1 MREPR
6 LTLVLLMVSVVAVAC
21 GQPPIPQDRFY
32 RLEAPSPETVVD
44 PPRLEGTLE
53 VVRMAADGLTAGRPI
68 VYSDAG
74 NPLEAAEYAYHFW
87 TQPPTIMLRDELVKY
102 LRAAGV
108 ARAVV
113 TPELR
118 LEPDYVL
125 TGRIKRLERVL
136 GGTPKA
142 LIEMELALRQRRDER
157 LIVLRTYRSEHAVPE
172 DSVAATVTAMNTALA
187 EIYANFLEDLLA
199 AGS

>member
-1 MREPR
+1 M
-6 LTLVLLMVSVVAVAC
+6 LLVSMATAAC
-21 GQPPIPQDRFY
+21 SQPPVPQDRFY
-32 RLEAPSPETVVD
+32 RLEAPPPETVVD
-44 PPRLEGTLE
+44 EPRLDGTLE

-68 VYSDAG
+68 VYSDTR
-74 NPLEAAEYAYHFW
+74 NPLEANEYAYHFW
-87 TQPPTIMLRDELVKY
+87 TQPPTIMLRDELVQY

-118 LEPDYVL
+118 LEPDYIL

-136 GGTPKA
+136 GASPKA

-157 LIVLRTYRSEHAVPE
+157 LIVLRTYRSEHEAPG
-172 DSVAATVTAMNTALA
+172 DNVAATVTAMNTALA